1 MEWYKLTADQAIK
14 ELNSSKNGL
23 SETEAEQ
30 RLEEYGKNKLEEKR
44 RITPL
49 KIFLDQFKSFLVIIL
64 IIAAVVSGF
73 LGELIDFTVII
84 IIVILNALF
93 GFFQEYKAEKA
104 IEALKRMVSPS
115 ANVLRDGKLSTVPAE
130 ELVPGDIL
138 VLEEGAKIPAD
149 CRILEEYSLNV
160 NESSL
165 TGESVP
171 VKKQTEPIKS
181 AKLVA
186 DMKNMLWM
194 GTTITGGKCKAIII
208 STGMNTEIGKIAEEI
223 QVPEE
228 QTPLQTKLGFLGK
241 QLGILIVIIVALVAV
256 SGVLILNA
264 DIFDMF
270 TTGIALAVA
279 AVPEGLPAV
288 ATLTLALGIRRMSAK
303 NSIIRRLAAVETLGS
318 CTVICSDKTGTLT
331 KNEMTVTDLYV
342 FDKKL
347 KSVEDAKELLKI
359 GVLCNNATI
368 DNGLIGDPTEAAL
381 LFAARRGELEKS
393 ELDKKYPFITEI
405 PFSSERKRM
414 TVIRRDGSS
423 KIAYSK
429 GAVEIILD
437 RCSKKYQ
444 NGKISGLTS
453 FDRKKILETN
463 LKFTSKALR
472 VLAFAYRDVSK
483 LKLSEENVERDLV
496 FVGLMGMIDP
506 PRDGVA
512 QAIETC
518 KKAGIR
524 VVMITGDHANTAKA
538 VAEKI
543 GIVGDVITGDQLDKL
558 NQKQLAEIS
567 KKVSIYARVSP
578 QYKTKILE
586 ALKKQ
591 NNIVAMTGDGVND
604 APALKRA
611 DIGIAMGITGTDVA
625 KEASDMVLKDDN
637 FSSIV
642 SAVKEGRSIYDNIKK
657 FVQLL
662 LSANIAEVL
671 IIALSVFIGFQFGDQ
686 YAIPLTALQ
695 LLWINLITDGLP
707 ALALGVD
714 PPDKNIMDRK
724 PRNPR
729 EKILGK
735 NMFIYILVV
744 GLIITGS
751 VLYFFQTNL
760 AQGIDKARTVAFTS
774 LVLFELF
781 LTYAIRFNYKTK
793 LFSNKYLFLAVI
805 VSLALQL
812 AVVYLPPL
820 QAAFK
825 TVGLGLV
832 DWGYILVGPIAL
844 FAGLYIFSLLRNY
857 GSFRFEKG

>member
-1 MEWYKLTADQAIK
+1 MDWYKLTVEQTIK
-14 ELNSSKNGL
+14 ELNSSEQGL
-23 SETEAEQ
+23 SGTEAKQ
-30 RLEEYGKNKLEEKR
+30 RLEKYGKNKLEEKK
-44 RITPL
+44 RISPL
-49 KIFLDQFKSFLVIIL
+49 KIFLNQFKSFLVIIL
-64 IIAAVVSGF
+64 IIAAVISGF

-104 IEALKRMVSPS
+104 IEALKRMTSPS
-115 ANVLRDGKLSTVPAE
+115 ATVLRDGKLKTVAAE

-138 VLEEGAKIPAD
+138 ILDEGAKIPAD

-160 NESSL
+160 NEASL

-171 VKKQTEPIKS
+171 VKKRTEPIKS

-194 GTTITGGKCKAIII
+194 GTSITGGKCKAIVI
-208 STGMNTEIGKIAEEI
+208 STGMKTEIGKIAEEI

-241 QLGILIVIIVALVAV
+241 QLGILIVIIAALVAV
-256 SGVLILNA
+256 SGVLILKA
-264 DIFDMF
+264 DVFDMF
-270 TTGIALAVA
+270 TIGIALAVA
-279 AVPEGLPAV
+279 AVPEGLPAI
-288 ATLTLALGIRRMSAK
+288 ATLTLAIGIRRMSSK
-303 NSIIRRLAAVETLGS
+303 NSIIRRLSAVETLGS
-318 CTVICSDKTGTLT
+318 CTVICADKTGTLT
-331 KNEMTVTDLYV
+331 KNEMTVTDLYI
-342 FDKKL
+342 FDKTL
-347 KSVEDAKELLKI
+347 ATVEGTEELLKI
-359 GVLCNNATI
+359 GVLCNNASI

-381 LFAARRGELEKS
+381 LFAARKIDLEKS
-393 ELDKKYPFITEI
+393 DLEKKYPFITEI

-414 TVIRRDGSS
+414 TVIRKSGTS
-423 KIAYSK
+423 KIAYVK
-429 GAVEIILD
+429 GATEIILE

-444 NGKISGLTS
+444 NGKISSLTS
-453 FDRKKILETN
+453 SDKKKILETN
-463 LKFTSKALR
+463 SKFTSKALR
-472 VLAFAYRDVSK
+472 VLAFAYKDVSK
-483 LKLSEENVERDLV
+483 LKLSEENVEKDLV

-512 QAIETC
+512 EAIETC
-518 KKAGIR
+518 KRAGIR

-558 NQKQLAEIS
+558 NQKQLADLS
-567 KKVSIYARVSP
+567 KNVCIYARVSP
-578 QYKTKILE
+578 QHKTKILE

-604 APALKRA
+604 APALKKS
-611 DIGIAMGITGTDVA
+611 DIGIAMGIAGTDVA

-642 SAVKEGRSIYDNIKK
+642 SAIKEGRSIYDNIKK
-657 FVQLL
+657 FVYLL

-671 IIALSVFIGFQFGDQ
+671 IVALSVFIGFQFGGQ

-707 ALALGVD
+707 ALALGID
-714 PPDKNIMDRK
+714 PPDKNIMNRK
-724 PRNPR
+724 PRNPK
-729 EKILGK
+729 EKILGWR
-735 NMFIYILVV
+735 MFVYILVV

-751 VLYFFQTNL
+751 VLYLFQINL
-760 AQGIDKARTVAFTS
+760 SQSLDKARTVAFTS

-793 LFSNKYLFLAVI
+793 LLSNKYLFLAVI

-820 QAAFK
+820 QTAFK
-825 TVGLGLV
+825 TVSLDLV
-832 DWGYILVGPIAL
+832 DWGYMLAGPIAL
-844 FAGLYIFSLLRNY
+844 FVGLYIFSLLRNY
-857 GSFRFEKG
+857 GSFRFSKG

>member
-1 MEWYKLTADQAIK
+1 MEWYKLTAEQTIK
-14 ELNSSKNGL
+14 ELSSSRNGL
-23 SETEAEQ
+23 SETEAKK
-30 RLEEYGKNKLEEKR
+30 RLKKYGKNKLEEKKR
-44 RITPL
+44 TSPI
-49 KIFLDQFKSFLVIIL
+49 KIFLSQFKSFLVIIL

-84 IIVILNALF
+84 IIVILNAFF

-104 IEALKRMVSPS
+104 IEALKRMTSPS
-115 ANVLRDGKLSTVPAE
+115 AAVLREGTLSNVSAE
-130 ELVPGDIL
+130 EIVPGDIL

-160 NESSL
+160 NEASL

-171 VKKQTEPIKS
+171 VKKHTEPLKS

-194 GTTITGGKCKAIII
+194 GTAITGGKCKAIVV
-208 STGMNTEIGKIAEEI
+208 STGMKTEIGKIAEEI
-223 QVPEE
+223 QVQEE
-228 QTPLQTKLGFLGK
+228 STPLQAKLGFLGK
-241 QLGILIVIIVALVAV
+241 QLGILIVIIAALVAV
-256 SGVLILNA
+256 SGVLILKA
-264 DIFDMF
+264 EILDMF
-270 TTGIALAVA
+270 IIGVALAVA

-288 ATLTLALGIRRMSAK
+288 ATLTLAIGIKRMSSK

-318 CTVICSDKTGTLT
+318 CTIICSDKTGTLT

-347 KSVEDAKELLKI
+347 KLVDGTEELLKI
-359 GVLCNNATI
+359 SVLCNNASI
-368 DNGLIGDPTEAAL
+368 ENGLVGDPTETAL
-381 LFAARRGELEKS
+381 LIAARKADLEKPDL
-393 ELDKKYPFITEI
+393 EKKYPFITEI

-414 TVIRRDGSS
+414 TVVRKDGTS
-423 KIAYSK
+423 KIAYVK
-429 GAVEIILD
+429 GAAETILE

-444 NGKISGLTS
+444 DGKISNLTKR
-453 FDRKKILETN
+453 DRGKILSANEE
-463 LKFTSKALR
+463 FSKQALR
-472 VLAFAYRDVSK
+472 VLAFAYKDVSNS
-483 LKLSEENVERDLV
+483 KLSEENIEKDLV

-506 PRDGVA
+506 PREEVA
-512 QAIETC
+512 EAIKTC
-518 KKAGIR
+518 NKAGIR
-524 VVMITGDHANTAKA
+524 VVVITGDHANTAKA
-538 VAEKI
+538 VAEKV
-543 GIVGDVITGDQLDKL
+543 GIIGDVITGEELDKL
-558 NQKQLAEIS
+558 SEKQLAEIS

-578 QYKTKILE
+578 QHKTKILD

-671 IIALSVFIGFQFGDQ
+671 IIALSVFIGFQFGGQ

-707 ALALGVD
+707 ALALGID
-714 PPDKNIMDRK
+714 PPDKNIMERK
-724 PRNPR
+724 PRNPK

-735 NMFIYILVV
+735 SMFVYIVIV
-744 GLIITGS
+744 GLLITGS
-751 VLYFFQTNL
+751 VLYLFQINL
-760 AQGIDKARTVAFTS
+760 SQGIDKARTIAFTS

-781 LTYAIRFNYKTK
+781 LTYAIRFDYKTK
-793 LFSNKYLFLAVI
+793 LLSNKYLFLAVV

-812 AVVYLPPL
+812 AVVYLQPL
-820 QAAFK
+820 QVAFG

-832 DWGYILVGPIAL
+832 DWGYIIVGPTIL
-844 FAGLYIFSLLRNY
+844 FVGLFGFSLMR
-857 GSFRFEKG
+857 KKVI